1 MSSLELTPHTKSKAG
16 GPRPTAEEEGTKRE
30 NITGPHIFSL
40 N

>member
-1 MSSLELTPHTKSKAG
+1 MSSLELTRGTKSKAG
-16 GPRPTAEEEGTKRE
+16 RAEADAEGGTKRE